1 MLAKECF
8 YIPVTFFNSTDFI
21 CQVSNSYIQY
31 RINVPHLFTDADN
44 QLADDLSKVAAIN
57 IESLL
62 SRTSEISKGIIYNIC
77 QSLLKEWGPESL
89 GILPEDMIQQLLTG
103 VIFYSF

>member
-1 MLAKECF
+1 MFLSNFHTLFKSNEIF
-8 YIPVTFFNSTDFI
+8 L

-31 RINVPHLFTDADN
+31 RINVLHLFPDADD

-62 SRTSEISKGIIYNIC
+62 SKMSEIKKGTVYNIC

-89 GILPEDMIQQLLTG
+89 GVLPEDTIQQLLTG